1 MQFLYPAF
9 LFGLLALAIPV
20 IIHLF
25 NFRRFKTVYFT
36 NVRFL
41 KNIQEETST
50 KSRLK
55 HILVLISR
63 MLAIIFLV
71 LAFAQPFIPS
81 EQSAD
86 KATKK
91 AVSIYIDNSF
101 SMEAVNND
109 EQLLNI
115 AKRKAE
121 EIVNGYTIDDQF
133 QLLTND
139 MEAKHQRLVSKEEML
154 QMITQVQCTPEV
166 RSLSEIVKR
175 QRDILNRDKAQ
186 SQKNIYA
193 ISDFQK
199 NAAGFENDTTLN
211 INLVHLQGKDQRNLA
226 IDSVWFAG
234 PVQILNQPIQLCYTI
249 SNYGEDEITNAP
261 VTLKLNEQIKSIAD
275 ITIPPLSKITDTMTF
290 TLNEAGWYNGEL
302 GVKDY
307 PVTFD
312 DVLYFTFQP
321 VSQIP
326 VITINGK
333 TENTF
338 IQSLIGKNSLFA
350 LTNNNVAQIDFS
362 SLDKF
367 DLIILNE
374 VKSISGGLAD
384 ALNQQLERGCN
395 IIIFPPADMDVATVN
410 NFLQMNSAG
419 TYGNY
424 VKSKRNVTA
433 INTKNP
439 VFTDVFEKVPKNLS
453 LPFATESFQIN
464 AFSQTIEEMVMEF
477 GDHRPMVAGY
487 PAKQGVIYLS
497 AVPLV
502 REITDLQVQASLFAP
517 MMYKIAVST
526 QKKMSLYA
534 TIGETKWIDLPGIN
548 LTGDAT
554 LKVKSNNNEFIPEIR
569 KAGNLTAVNLS
580 DYTNV
585 SGIYTLL
592 QPGAPEG
599 NTNQT
604 LALNYNRSESD
615 LSFET
620 AASLKERYNA
630 ANINVIDDI
639 NRDFAGVVTQ
649 MNEGTPLWK
658 FCIIFVLIFLAAEIL
673 LIRFLP

>member
-41 KNIQEETST
+41 KNIQEETAT

-154 QMITQVQCTPEV
+154 QMITQVQRTPEV

-395 IIIFPPADMDVATVN
+395 IIIFPPADMDVAAVN

-526 QKKMSLYA
+526 QKKMSLYV